1 MSLHCSLS
9 SSTVGGEEYSI
20 KVAAGYEDGR
30 VELWGLPEKHAWAIP
45 TDARTGQSVW
55 EKLYDGK
62 KHNEASKLS
71 PVFHD

>member
-1 MSLHCSLS
+1 
-9 SSTVGGEEYSI
+9 VGYSI

-30 VELWGLPEKHAWAIP
+30 VELWGLPKGHAWALP

-62 KHNEASKLS
+62 KHNEASKLA
-71 PVFHD
+71 PKVHD